1 MGFKSIWATDHII
14 VPQKF
19 EIPYGDL
26 YEIIVTLS
34 YISAITKKI
43 VLGTSVMVLPL
54 REPNLVAKQIATLD
68 TLSNGRAVL
77 GIDVGWMDKEYQQ
90 IGVDFH
96 NRGKIIDNSITK
108 LKQFWNG
115 IDEFVSRPNAI
126 QKNGIPIFIGGNSKR
141 AIIRAA
147 TKGDGWF
154 PVGLSP
160 TELEQ
165 SLLELKKI
173 QKKNLPIY
181 MRSLVEISEKPIG
194 LYKGAEGKTRY
205 SVSGSISQVI
215 KELNQF

>member
-1 MGFKSIWATDHII
+1 MDFGLVLPNYGKAANTNSIREVAILAEEMGFKSIWATDHII

-77 GIDVGWMDKEYQQ
+77 GIGVGWMDKEYQQ

-154 PVGLSP
+154 
-160 TELEQ
+160 
-165 SLLELKKI
+165 
-173 QKKNLPIY
+173 
-181 MRSLVEISEKPIG
+181 
-194 LYKGAEGKTRY
+194 
-205 SVSGSISQVI
+205 QV
-215 KELNQF
+215 